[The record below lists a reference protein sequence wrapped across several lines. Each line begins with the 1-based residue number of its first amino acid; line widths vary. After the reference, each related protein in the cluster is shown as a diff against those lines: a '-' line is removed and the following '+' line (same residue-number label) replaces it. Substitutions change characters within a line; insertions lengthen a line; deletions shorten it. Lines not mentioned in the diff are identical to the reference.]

1 MTDSE
6 KIDLLLKNLNS
17 MASDVSGLKS
27 DVSEL
32 KSDVS
37 ELKSHVSKL
46 ESDVTNI
53 KITLENNIDPR
64 LQNIESCYT
73 STYDRYRDSVEE
85 HETMKTDI
93 DILKKVVKEHS
104 EKLQQLA

>member
-17 MASDVSGLKS
+17 MASDVSG
-27 DVSEL
+27 L

-93 DILKKVVKEHS
+93 DVLKKVVKEHS